1 MKLYYEGEKGRAVCG
16 KDGLSPMTFARA
28 DVPFS
33 DGKGLAR
40 DILVGICDRCGEVV
54 AIPPQ
59 STPAIKA
66 ARERAT
72 ASIEANLPAIYLDAL
87 DLACYRI
94 DPNATQ
100 DFRKRLLM
108 YYVVYMSDNK
118 KRAAM
123 VGSNLTKLDEAFRAS
138 ETTSKSRRR
147 LSMKVTPSLNSR
159 LERLM
164 MASKLNRTEL
174 FKSLVVQIDK
184 DIVKPAKPA
193 NLDKLQALAAI
204 AIG

>member
-1 MKLYYEGEKGRAVCG
+1 MKLHYEGEKGRAVCG
-16 KDGLSPMTFARA
+16 RDGLSSTTFARR

-33 DGKGLAR
+33 DGEGLAKG
-40 DILVGICDRCGEVV
+40 ILVGVCNACGEVV

-72 ASIEANLPAIYLDAL
+72 TSIEANLPAVYVDAL

-94 DPNATQ
+94 DPHATQ

-108 YYVVYMSDNK
+108 YYVIYMSEDK
-118 KRAAM
+118 KRAKK
-123 VGSNLTKLDEAFRAS
+123 VGGNLTKLDEAFRIGEAS
-138 ETTSKSRRR
+138 TARRR
-147 LSMKVTPSLNSR
+147 LSMKVTPSLSGR
-159 LERLM
+159 VDGLM
-164 MASKLNRTEL
+164 GMTSLNRTDL

-184 DIVKPAKPA
+184 DIVKPAKPI
-193 NLDKLQALAAI
+193 NLAKLQALAAI
-204 AIG
+204 AVG

>member
-1 MKLYYEGEKGRAVCG
+1 MKLYYEGEKARAVCG
-16 KDGLSPMTFARA
+16 RDGLSSITFARR

-33 DGKGLAR
+33 DGEGVAR
-40 DILVGICDRCGEVV
+40 DILVGVCDACSEVV

-66 ARERAT
+66 ARENAT
-72 ASIEANLPAIYLDAL
+72 ASIEASLPAVYLDAL

-94 DPNATQ
+94 DPHATQ

-108 YYVVYMSDNK
+108 YYVVYTSESK
-118 KRAAM
+118 KRTRK
-123 VGSNLTKLDEAFRAS
+123 VGGNLAKLGDAFRAGEAS
-138 ETTSKSRRR
+138 RVRRR
-147 LSMKVTPSLNSR
+147 LSMKVTPSLSGR
-159 LERLM
+159 VAGLM
-164 MASKLNRTEL
+164 EMTNLNRTDL

-193 NLDKLQALAAI
+193 NLARLQTLAAV
-204 AIG
+204 AVG

>member
-1 MKLYYEGEKGRAVCG
+1 MKLHYEGEKGRAVCG
-16 KDGLSPMTFARA
+16 KDGLSTITFARA

-33 DGKGLAR
+33 DGEGLAR
-40 DILVGICDRCGEVV
+40 DILVGVCDRCGDVV

-66 ARERAT
+66 AREKAT
-72 ASIEANLPAIYLDAL
+72 ASIEANLPAVYLDAL

-94 DPNATQ
+94 DPQATQ

-108 YYVVYMSDNK
+108 YYVVYMSENK
-118 KRAAM
+118 KRAMA
-123 VGSNLTKLDEAFRAS
+123 VGSNLAKLDDTFRAG
-138 ETTSKSRRR
+138 EASKSRRR
-147 LSMKVTPSLNSR
+147 LSMKVTPALSGR
-159 LERLM
+159 VERLM
-164 MASKLNRTEL
+164 AASKLNRTDL

-193 NLDKLQALAAI
+193 NLDKLQVLAAI
-204 AIG
+204 AVG

>member
-1 MKLYYEGEKGRAVCG
+1 MKLHYEGEKSRAVCS
-16 KDGLSPMTFARA
+16 KDGLSTMTFARA

-33 DGKGLAR
+33 DGEGLAR
-40 DILVGICDRCGEVV
+40 DILVGVCDRCGEVV

-66 ARERAT
+66 AREKAT
-72 ASIEANLPAIYLDAL
+72 TSIEANLPAIYLDAL

-94 DPNATQ
+94 DPHATQ

-108 YYVVYMSDNK
+108 YYVVYMSENK
-118 KRAAM
+118 KRATA
-123 VGSNLTKLDEAFRAS
+123 VGNNLTKLDDIFRAG
-138 ETTSKSRRR
+138 EASKSRRR
-147 LSMKVTPSLNSR
+147 LSMKVTPTLSSR
-159 LERLM
+159 VERLM
-164 MASKLNRTEL
+164 VASKLNRTDL
-174 FKSLVVQIDK
+174 FKSLVVQINK

-193 NLDKLQALAAI
+193 NLDKLQIVAAI

>member
-1 MKLYYEGEKGRAVCG
+1 MKLHYEGEKGRAICS
-16 KDGLSPMTFARA
+16 KDGLSAMTFARA

-33 DGKGLAR
+33 DGEGLAR
-40 DILVGICDRCGEVV
+40 DILVGVCDRCGDVV

-66 ARERAT
+66 AREKAT
-72 ASIEANLPAIYLDAL
+72 ASIEANLPAVYLDAL

-94 DPNATQ
+94 DPHATQ

-118 KRAAM
+118 KRVM
-123 VGSNLTKLDEAFRAS
+123 TIGNNLAKLDETFRAG
-138 ETTSKSRRR
+138 EASKSRRR
-147 LSMKVTPSLNSR
+147 LSMKVTPSLSGR
-159 LERLM
+159 VERLM
-164 MASKLNRTEL
+164 AASKLNRTDL

-193 NLDKLQALAAI
+193 NLDKLQVLAAV

>member
-16 KDGLSPMTFARA
+16 KDGLSTMTFTRA

-33 DGKGLAR
+33 DGEGLAR
-40 DILVGICDRCGEVV
+40 DILVGICDRCGNIV

-66 ARERAT
+66 AREKAT
-72 ASIEANLPAIYLDAL
+72 TSIEANLPAVYLDAL

-94 DPNATQ
+94 DPHATQ

-108 YYVVYMSDNK
+108 YYVVYMSENK
-118 KRAAM
+118 KRAM
-123 VGSNLTKLDEAFRAS
+123 TVGNNLAKLDDTFRAG
-138 ETTSKSRRR
+138 EAAKSRRR
-147 LSMKVTPSLNSR
+147 LSMKVTPSLSSR
-159 LERLM
+159 VDRLM
-164 MASKLNRTEL
+164 AASKLNRTDL